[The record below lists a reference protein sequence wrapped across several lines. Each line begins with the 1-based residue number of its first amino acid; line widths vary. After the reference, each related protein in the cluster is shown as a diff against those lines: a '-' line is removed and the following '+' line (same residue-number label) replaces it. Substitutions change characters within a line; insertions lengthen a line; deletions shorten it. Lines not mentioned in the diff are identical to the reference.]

1 MTRLAPLAS
10 LAAVGAILTA
20 ACVPAAPRMTAAHA
34 AAIRDS
40 AQATLDAFQ
49 RYSAEGQWDSL
60 AGLYADDAN
69 FRWLEQGVV
78 RYRSPAQIRQ
88 AMGRVSPETRIETSY
103 LDTRVVALAPGAA
116 AIATTFY
123 TKFMENGVERAEFGG
138 VLDLVLVHR
147 EGGWK
152 ILFGHSSSRPQ
163 R

>member
-1 MTRLAPLAS
+1 MNRFAS
-10 LAAVGAILTA
+10 LAFLGAVVTA
-20 ACVPAAPRMTAAHA
+20 ACVPAGPSLTATHA

-49 RYSAEGQWDSL
+49 RYSAGGQWDSL

-69 FRWLEQGVV
+69 FRWLEQGVIQ
-78 RYRSPAQIRQ
+78 YRSPAQIRQ
-88 AMGRVSPETRIETSY
+88 AMSRVSPATRIRTSY
-103 LDTRVVALAPGAA
+103 LDTKVVALAPGAA
-116 AIATTFY
+116 AIATTFH
-123 TKFMENGVERAEFGG
+123 TKFVEGGVERAEYGG
-138 VLDLVLVHR
+138 VLDMVLVHR